1 MIWPAEALWEAIAP
15 VWPGF
20 TVEVLPEVD
29 SSNSELMRRAHQGQT
44 DPVLLVTERQT
55 AGRGRMGKEWHSGV
69 GTSLAF
75 SLGLPLP
82 AGDWSGLSLAV
93 GLSLAQSLH
102 PDIQL
107 KWPNDLW
114 WQERKL
120 AGILIETV
128 HMGTK
133 RYAVVGVGINI
144 DLPSAEG
151 LSTPPAGLCELL
163 PYVDAPAALGRVAA
177 PLARAIKGFQV
188 QGFAPVHKL
197 FQARDV
203 FYGRELV
210 CSDGLTGIGAGVD
223 LSGALLLQ
231 TSEGLRKIVSSEVS
245 VRPRTADALPSR

>member
-1 MIWPAEALWEAIAP
+1 MIWPAEAIWEAVSP

-20 TVEVLPEVD
+20 SVEVLPQVD

-44 DPVLLVTERQT
+44 EPVLLVAERQT
-55 AGRGRMGKEWHSGV
+55 AGRGRMGKEWHSGE

-75 SLGLPLP
+75 SMGLPLP

-133 RYAVVGVGINI
+133 RYVVVGVGINMAV
-144 DLPSAEG
+144 PNAEG
-151 LSTPPAGLCELL
+151 LSTPPAGLCEVL
-163 PYVDAPAALGRVAA
+163 PDVDAAGALGRVAA

-203 FYGRELV
+203 FFGRELV
-210 CSDGLTGIGAGVD
+210 CSDGLTGVGAGVD
-223 LSGALLLQ
+223 ISGALLLQ
-231 TSEGLRKIVSSEVS
+231 TPDGVKKIVSSEVS
-245 VRPRTADALPSR
+245 VRPTSDEADASK

>member
-1 MIWPAEALWEAIAP
+1 MIWPAEAIWESVAP

-29 SSNSELMRRAHQGQT
+29 STNSELMRRAHQGQGE
-44 DPVLLVTERQT
+44 PILLVAERQT
-55 AGRGRMGKEWHSGV
+55 AGRGRMGKQWHSEDT
-69 GTSLAF
+69 TSLTF
-75 SLGLPLP
+75 SLGIPLLP
-82 AGDWSGLSLAV
+82 GDWSGLSLAV

-102 PDIQL
+102 PQVQL

-128 HMGTK
+128 HMGGR
-133 RYAVVGVGINI
+133 RYVVVGVGINLV
-144 DLPSAEG
+144 LPTAAG
-151 LSTPPAGLCELL
+151 LSTPPAALCEVL
-163 PYVDAPAALGRVAA
+163 PGVDAPAALARVVA
-177 PLARAIKGFQV
+177 PLARAIRAFQV

-210 CSDGLTGIGAGVD
+210 CSDGLTGVGAGVD

-231 TSEGLRKIVSSEVS
+231 TPDGVRKIVSSEVS
-245 VRPRTADALPSR
+245 VRPRAAGVLLSE